1 MTNSQNGERGETVAL
16 AGKID
21 EKTHF
26 LTARVYFADTDFSGA
41 VYHGRYLEF
50 LERGR
55 SDFLRCI
62 GVHHTDLLKTPEG
75 PLFWVVRRMEIDFKA
90 SAAID
95 DILQVETQLTF
106 VGGARCMMA
115 QKIVRADDVLIE
127 AEVTAA
133 LINSESKPRRF
144 PEDWK
149 QAFGALVVS
158 DSV

>member
-1 MTNSQNGERGETVAL
+1 MTNSENGEQGASVAL
-16 AGKID
+16 AGMIEDKI
-21 EKTHF
+21 HH

-62 GVHHTDLLKTPEG
+62 GVHHTDLLKNEDG
-75 PLFWVVRRMEIDFKA
+75 PLFWVVRRMELDFQA
-90 SAAID
+90 SATID
-95 DILQVETQLTF
+95 DVLQIETQLTF

-115 QKIVRADDVLIE
+115 QRILRDGETLIE

-133 LINSESKPRRF
+133 LINKDSKPRRF
-144 PEDWK
+144 PQDWK
-149 QAFGALVVS
+149 DAFGALVVS
-158 DSV
+158 DSD